1 MRDEGKKPGWLWPLG
16 LLATSLAGIGVVV
29 MRGCWHSKMS
39 WPVRARDHSY
49 QVCLGCGIK
58 RLFHEKDFRAYG
70 PYSYDL
76 NRLIAWDQA
85 RAAALRQ
92 KADPESTRN
101 AS

>member
-1 MRDEGKKPGWLWPLG
+1 MSESGKKSGWLWPLG

-39 WPVRARDHSY
+39 WPVRAQDHSY

-58 RLFHEKDFRAYG
+58 RLFNEKDFQAYG

-76 NRLIAWDQA
+76 NRLIAWDRA
-85 RAAALRQ
+85 RSGASHS
-92 KADPESTRN
+92 KTESESTRN